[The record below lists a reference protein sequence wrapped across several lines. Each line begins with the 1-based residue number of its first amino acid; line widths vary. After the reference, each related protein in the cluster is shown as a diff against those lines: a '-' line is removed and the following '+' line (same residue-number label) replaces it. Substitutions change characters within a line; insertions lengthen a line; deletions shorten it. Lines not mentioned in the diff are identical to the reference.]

1 MKGRK
6 ISSTPCSTDTCAVTL
21 ARGLNALP
29 APSRIDWAFFFTRT
43 VRTRACPIPSDRD
56 VLTLL
61 SGAHVREANPCRCD
75 GAAPAG
81 DGVAE
86 SSTACLAR
94 STSPSAS
101 VGRRSQAA
109 AQRAWP
115 PRQEYF
121 DHAVLRNSGLRNTF
135 TFKRH
140 LGIRGT
146 ALALSKAHDVLRR
159 EHWAGAGEQPK
170 FRLRWSGRGGPPLA
184 APEQARRRLSPRF
197 GATVRIHCN
206 DGRVIGTIGVPPQV
220 RSMS

>member
-1 MKGRK
+1 VLNRHVRCHTGAGPERAASTIENRLGLLFHAYCQDESVSNSFGPGRA
-6 ISSTPCSTDTCAVTL
+6 DTYARRMFVRRTHAAVTAPLPL
-21 ARGLNALP
+21 ATGWQNPRRPVSRDRHHRAQASAGAHRLLLNAL
-29 APSRIDWAFFFTRT
+29 
-43 VRTRACPIPSDRD
+43 
-56 VLTLL
+56 
-61 SGAHVREANPCRCD
+61 
-75 GAAPAG
+75 
-81 DGVAE
+81 
-86 SSTACLAR
+86 
-94 STSPSAS
+94 
-101 VGRRSQAA
+101 GRRVKNTLTMQFFAIQA
-109 AQRAWP
+109 
-115 PRQEYF
+115 
-121 DHAVLRNSGLRNTF
+121 LRNTF